1 MRRLSRIA
9 AGALVAMSLGIGA
22 SDALGA
28 GSARIT
34 GVGALTEAGNSAS
47 ATAASGAVE
56 KRRERVAGLEDRL
69 GKVGEV
75 VVRLEADAE
84 DDSARA
90 TGTVVAKD
98 VLLLEGRI
106 AIARLEMSVEAP
118 GADGAPP
125 TITAARVEGL
135 YVDGEPLDAG
145 PGTRI
150 RLEGLGTLVLF
161 ESVTEASE
169 AIRAN
174 ALRIEATEG
183 TGGAA
188 AASPFVIGHLS
199 ATAVADAGTLPQ
211 EPAARPEPQP
221 EPANPAPAPA
231 PTAPPATPREP
242 TPSPFDVPGLR
253 PAPAPTQT
261 PATPRVAPNPSPVA
275 PPSSGQQSGDPSVG
289 GSVFP
294 VLGDVSFTNDW
305 GAPRPVTGTHKGND
319 LFAETG
325 TPLVAVADGTLFQV
339 GVNTLGGN
347 RLWLRDNSGTEYY
360 YAHLSAFAPGSVN
373 GAQVR
378 AGEVIGFMGNS
389 GQAITTPPH
398 LHFQVHPGGGD
409 AINPYPYLVAWQQG
423 SARSVVAV
431 DATQEVAPLE
441 EGPAPAT
448 GAVIVSVEPA
458 REEPAPVP
466 GGRAT
471 PAR

>member
-9 AGALVAMSLGIGA
+9 AGALVAMALGIGA
-22 SDALGA
+22 SDALAA

-56 KRRERVAGLEDRL
+56 RRRERVAALEDRL
-69 GKVGEV
+69 GVVGEV
-75 VVRLEADAE
+75 VVELDADAG
-84 DDSARA
+84 DHSASA
-90 TGTVVAKD
+90 SGTVVAKD
-98 VLLLEGRI
+98 VLLLDGRI
-106 AIARLEMSVEAP
+106 AIARLDMSVSAP
-118 GADGAPP
+118 GGDGAPP
-125 TITAARVEGL
+125 TITEARVEGL
-135 YVDGEPLDAG
+135 FVDGEPLGAG

-150 RLEGLGTLVLF
+150 TLEGLGTLVLF
-161 ESVTEASE
+161 ESVTDGSE

-183 TGGAA
+183 AGGAA

-199 ATAVADAGTLPQ
+199 ATAVAGAGGPPAGPEAPQ
-211 EPAARPEPQP
+211 EPQPAPAR
-221 EPANPAPAPA
+221 PAPA
-231 PTAPPATPREP
+231 PTAPPAAPVEP

-261 PATPRVAPNPSPVA
+261 PTPPSVQPIPSPA
-275 PPSSGQQSGDPSVG
+275 LPSPSSGQQGGPSVG

-294 VLGDVSFTNDW
+294 VVGDVSFTDDW
-305 GAPRPVTGTHKGND
+305 GASRPVTGTHAGND
-319 LFAETG
+319 LFADTG

-347 RLWLRDNSGTEYY
+347 RLWLRDQSGTEYY
-360 YAHLSAFAPGSVN
+360 YAHLSAFAPGAVN

-378 AGEVIGFMGNS
+378 AGEVIGFTGNS

-398 LHFQVHPGGGD
+398 LHFEIHPNGGD

-423 SARSVVAV
+423 SAQSVVAV
-431 DATQEVAPLE
+431 DATQTVTPSEDGA
-441 EGPAPAT
+441 PAPAT
-448 GAVIVSVEPA
+448 GAVIVGLEPA
-458 REEPAPVP
+458 QEEPAPVP
-466 GGRAT
+466 DGRAT

>member
-1 MRRLSRIA
+1 MRRLSWIA
-9 AGALVAMSLGIGA
+9 AGALLVIGTGIGA
-22 SDALGA
+22 ADAAAA

-34 GVGALTEAGNSAS
+34 GVGALTELGNSAS

-56 KRRERVAGLEDRL
+56 RRRERVAALEDRL
-69 GKVGEV
+69 GVVGEV
-75 VVRLEADAE
+75 VVELDADAD

-90 TGTVVAKD
+90 SGTVVAKD
-98 VLLLEGRI
+98 VLLLDGRI
-106 AIARLEMSVEAP
+106 AIARLEMSVAAA
-118 GADGAPP
+118 GDGGAPA
-125 TITAARVEGL
+125 ITSATVEDL
-135 YVDGEPLDAG
+135 YVDGEQLDAG

-150 RLEGLGTLVLF
+150 SLEGLGTLVLF
-161 ESVTEASE
+161 ESMTEGAE

-183 TGGAA
+183 TGGATA
-188 AASPFVIGHLS
+188 GSPFVIGHLS
-199 ATAVADAGTLPQ
+199 ATAVVGAGLPADPDAPP
-211 EPAARPEPQP
+211 EPRPEAAQP
-221 EPANPAPAPA
+221 APSPAPAAPVTPA
-231 PTAPPATPREP
+231 EP

-253 PAPAPTQT
+253 PAPNPTPTT
-261 PATPRVAPNPSPVA
+261 PSVQPI
-275 PPSSGQQSGDPSVG
+275 PPPALPDSGSAGQGGPTVG

-305 GAPRPVTGTHKGND
+305 GAPRPVTGIHRGND

-347 RLWLRDNSGTEYY
+347 RLWLRDQAGTEYY
-360 YAHLSAFAPGSVN
+360 YAHLSAFAPGAVN

-398 LHFQVHPGGGD
+398 LHFEVHPGGGD

-423 SARSVVAV
+423 NARSVVSA
-431 DATQEVAPLE
+431 DTTQAPAPA
-441 EGPAPAT
+441 EGGTAPAT

-458 REEPAPVP
+458 QEEPAPVP